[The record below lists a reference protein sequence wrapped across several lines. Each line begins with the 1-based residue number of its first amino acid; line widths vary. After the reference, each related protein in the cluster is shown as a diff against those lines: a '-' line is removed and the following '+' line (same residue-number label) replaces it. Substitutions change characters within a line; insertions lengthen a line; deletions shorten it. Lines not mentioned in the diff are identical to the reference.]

1 MPGRTSGI
9 VQLECRNQS
18 PVKLPFSA
26 MIAGSKLVVM
36 QAFASFSLM
45 IVELPGANRP
55 SLSMFLMDI
64 CSL

>member
-9 VQLECRNQS
+9 MQLECRNQA

-26 MIAGSKLVVM
+26 MIAEIELLVM

-45 IVELPGANRP
+45 IPNLY
-55 SLSMFLMDI
+55 
-64 CSL
+64 